1 MRACSGA
8 FVAAAA
14 AAAVVAAVGFAAAAA
29 VDVAVAADVRNIL
42 RPIVVPRGDQYSC
55 HWEEPEAEAGVAV
68 ASGDTGSLSC
78 SS

>member
-8 FVAAAA
+8 FADAAAAA
-14 AAAVVAAVGFAAAAA
+14 AAAVVGFAAAA
-29 VDVAVAADVRNIL
+29 VDVAVAADVHNIL

-55 HWEEPEAEAGVAV
+55 HWAEPEVEAGVAV
-68 ASGDTGSLSC
+68 ASEDTGSPSC

>member
-14 AAAVVAAVGFAAAAA
+14 AVAAVEFAAAA